1 MSASGLY
8 APRWHD
14 APRVG
19 RLGLLAASR
28 HPCSGLCPL
37 GSELCMVGPSV
48 KTGWGR
54 ASSEEGI
61 EPTTSVSFLTLCSV
75 TESCSAMSW
84 RPRLRQRRLQR
95 QLCLRL
101 TGAQSGDES
110 RTEVNVVLSLQR
122 EGPAFLAETLGES
135 HEFIKVKVRRWRERR
150 AVKGVVCLLPRAV

>member
-1 MSASGLY
+1 
-8 APRWHD
+8 
-14 APRVG
+14 
-19 RLGLLAASR
+19 
-28 HPCSGLCPL
+28 
-37 GSELCMVGPSV
+37 MVGPSV

-84 RPRLRQRRLQR
+84 RPRVRQRRLQR